1 MATKYPI
8 ILVHGIVLKDVKFF
22 KAFGRIEE
30 ILRSEGHSVY
40 TSCTDGFGSIET
52 NAAQLKEQILD
63 VLKKENTDKVNL
75 IAHSKGGLDS
85 RYMIDCL
92 DMGKCVASLTFLC
105 TPHQGSVIADKIDS
119 LPKLIKGAAAAYLHV
134 CYKIFGDKKPEVLK
148 VCRQLSSKKDDGVSV
163 LLDRHDGGE
172 IFMQSYS
179 AKMDKSRDDFVMGI
193 PLIFSRYFGSGDTDG
208 LVSVESSKFAE
219 YKGNCADESISHSEI
234 VDFMVKKS
242 KKEKIYEFYI
252 SVCKDLESR
261 GY

>member
-8 ILVHGIVLKDVKFF
+8 ILVHGLVLKDFKFF

-30 ILRSEGHSVY
+30 ILRSEGHSVC
-40 TSCTDGFGSIET
+40 TSQTDGVGSIET

-63 VLKKENTDKVNL
+63 ILKRENTDKVNL

-85 RYMIDCL
+85 RYMIDFL
-92 DMGKCVASLTFLC
+92 GMSDHVASLTCLC
-105 TPHQGSVIADKIDS
+105 TPHQGSVIAEKIDS
-119 LPKLIKGAAAAYLHV
+119 LPKIIKGAVASYLHV
-134 CYKIFGDKKPEVLK
+134 CYKITGDKKPEVLK
-148 VCRQLSSKKDDGVSV
+148 VVKQLSSKKDDGVSL
-163 LLDRHDGGE
+163 LLDRTDGGE

-179 AKMDKSRDDFVMGI
+179 TKMDKSRDDFVMGI
-193 PLIFSRYFGSGDTDG
+193 PLAFSKHFESGDSDG

-219 YKGNCADESISHSEI
+219 YKGNCADGSISHTEI

-242 KKEKIYEFYI
+242 KKEKIYAFYL
-252 SVCKDLESR
+252 SLCKDLEER